1 MEENTNVPSP
11 SSAPSAA
18 QGSNVD
24 IKALNDKIQKES
36 AFVDMVTM
44 EMDKVIIGQKHMT
57 ESLLIGL
64 LSNGHILLEGVPG
77 LAKTLAI
84 NTLAKTVD
92 AKFNRVQFTPDL
104 LPADVIGTMIYNQKQ
119 EEFSVKKGPIFA
131 NFVLA
136 DEINRAPAK
145 VQSALLEAMQERQI
159 TIGEKTFNLPEPF
172 LVLATQNPVEQ
183 EGTYPLPE
191 AQVDRFM
198 MKVIVDYPSI
208 DEEKEIINRA
218 KTQNDKK
225 IKSVVKAKT
234 ILEAQNLVNDIYI
247 DSKISE
253 YVLNI
258 VFATR
263 DPKKFHLSKLADLI
277 SFGASPRASINLV
290 LASKAKAFIN
300 GRGYVIPEDVKYVAK
315 DILRHRIL
323 LSYEAEAEEITSE
336 DIVDQLLQEIPVP

>member
-1 MEENTNVPSP
+1 MKKNEL
-11 SSAPSAA
+11 
-18 QGSNVD
+18 D
-24 IKALNDKIQKES
+24 RLNSKIQQKSTFVESLRESISEVIVGQNELIDKILIS
-36 AFVDMVTM
+36 
-44 EMDKVIIGQKHMT
+44 II
-57 ESLLIGL
+57 
-64 LSNGHILLEGVPG
+64 SNGHILLEGVPG
-77 LAKTLAI
+77 LAKTLTI
-84 NTLAKTVD
+84 NTVANLINAEFK
-92 AKFNRVQFTPDL
+92 RIQFTPDMLPSDL
-104 LPADVIGTMIYNQKQ
+104 LGTLIYNQKTG
-119 EEFSVKKGPIFA
+119 EFNTKKGPIFS
-131 NFVLA
+131 NIILA
-136 DEINRAPAK
+136 DEINRAPSK
-145 VQSALLEAMQERQI
+145 VQSALLESMQEKQV
-159 TIGEKTFNLPEPF
+159 TIGDDTFKLEKPF
-172 LVLATQNPVEQ
+172 LVLATQNPIEQ

-208 DEEKEIINRA
+208 DEEKEIINKA
-218 KTQNDKK
+218 NTQNDEK

-253 YVLNI
+253 YILNI

-263 DPKKFHLSKLADLI
+263 DPEKFNLSKLADLI

-290 LASKAKAFIN
+290 LASKAKSFID

-336 DIVDQLLQEIPVP
+336 DIVDQLLQEVPVP